1 MSRVLFAIVA
11 ILSVMLWLS
20 MEQNRSLS
28 AECRRLESNQEIYL
42 DSMRRY
48 RTESGQWAV
57 STEALRLRCGELES
71 LLDERARIIDQLKIK
86 MRRVEQFV
94 QTSTQTQVV
103 FKERLMHDTIF
114 AEEDSRSFVWSD
126 SWSRVEGVIENDSV
140 ACRVAIRDTL
150 YQVFHRVPRR
160 FLFFRFGT
168 KSLRQEIVCANPNS
182 RIVWN
187 QYIKIEKPSRR
198 NRY

>member
-1 MSRVLFAIVA
+1 
-11 ILSVMLWLS
+11 

-28 AECRRLESNQEIYL
+28 VECKRLESNQEIYF
-42 DSMRRY
+42 DSLRRY

-57 STEALRLRCGELES
+57 STEALRLRCDELES
-71 LLDERARIIDQLKIK
+71 LLAERARIIDQLKIK
-86 MRRVEQFV
+86 IRRVEQIA
-94 QTSTQTQVV
+94 QTVSDTKIVI
-103 FKERLMHDTIF
+103 KERLLRDTIL
-114 AEEDSRSFVWSD
+114 ADVDSHSFVWSD
-126 SWSRVEGVIENDSV
+126 SWSRIEGVIEKDSV
-140 ACRVAIRDTL
+140 ACKIAIRDTL
-150 YQVFHRVPRR
+150 YQVVHRIPRR

>member
-1 MSRVLFAIVA
+1 MSRILFAIVA
-11 ILSVMLWLS
+11 ILSVMLWFSVERNRVLS
-20 MEQNRSLS
+20 V
-28 AECRRLESNQEIYL
+28 ECSRLESNQMVYF
-42 DSMRRY
+42 DSMRCY
-48 RTESGQWAV
+48 QTESGRWAV
-57 STEALRLRCGELES
+57 SAEALQLRCRELEA
-71 LLDERARIIDQLKIK
+71 LLDERLEIINQLKIK
-86 MRRVEQFV
+86 IRRIEQFV

-103 FKERLMHDTIF
+103 FKERLMRDTIF
-114 AEEDSRSFVWSD
+114 AEVDSRSFVWSD

-140 ACRVAIRDTL
+140 VCKVAIRDTL

>member
-1 MSRVLFAIVA
+1 MSRILFAIVA

-20 MEQNRSLS
+20 IEQNRSLS
-28 AECRRLESNQEIYL
+28 VECKRLESNQEIYF
-42 DSMRRY
+42 DSLRRY

-57 STEALRLRCGELES
+57 STEALRLRCGELEA

-86 MRRVEQFV
+86 IRRIEQFV
-94 QTSTQTQVV
+94 QTATQTQVV
-103 FKERLMHDTIF
+103 FKERLMRDTIF
-114 AEEDSRSFVWSD
+114 AEVDSRSFVWSD

-140 ACRVAIRDTL
+140 ACKIETCDTL
-150 YQVFHRVPRR
+150 HQVVHRVPRR

-187 QYIKIEKPSRR
+187 QYIKIEKTSRR
-198 NRY
+198 NSH

>member
-1 MSRVLFAIVA
+1 
-11 ILSVMLWLS
+11 

-28 AECRRLESNQEIYL
+28 EECRRLESNQEIYL

-48 RTESGQWAV
+48 RTEFGKWAV

-103 FKERLMHDTIF
+103 FKERLMRDTIF
-114 AEEDSRSFVWSD
+114 AEVDSRSFVWSD

-150 YQVFHRVPRR
+150 YQVVHRVPRR

-168 KSLRQEIVCANPNS
+168 KSLRQELVWSNPNCN
-182 RIVWN
+182 IVWN
-187 QYIKIEKPSRR
+187 QYIKIEKSSRR
-198 NRY
+198 NRD

>member
-1 MSRVLFAIVA
+1 MSRALFTAVV
-11 ILSVMLWLS
+11 ILSAMLWLS
-20 MEQNRSLS
+20 VERNRVLS
-28 AECRRLESNQEIYL
+28 VECSRLESNQMVYL

-57 STEALRLRCGELES
+57 STEALRLRCDELES
-71 LLDERARIIDQLKIK
+71 LLAERARIIDQLKIK
-86 MRRVEQFV
+86 IRRIEQFV

-103 FKERLMHDTIF
+103 FKERLVHDTIF
-114 AEEDSRSFVWSD
+114 AEGDCRSFVWRD
-126 SWSRVEGVIENDSV
+126 PWCRVEGEIENDSV
-140 ACRVAIRDTL
+140 ACKIETCDTL
-150 YQVFHRVPRR
+150 HQVVHRVPRR

-168 KSLRQEIVCANPNS
+168 KSLRQEILCANPNS

>member
-1 MSRVLFAIVA
+1 
-11 ILSVMLWLS
+11 

-28 AECRRLESNQEIYL
+28 VECKRLESNQEIYF
-42 DSMRRY
+42 DSLRRY

-57 STEALRLRCGELES
+57 STEALRLRCDELES
-71 LLDERARIIDQLKIK
+71 LLAERARIIDQLKIK
-86 MRRVEQFV
+86 IRRIEQFV

-103 FKERLMHDTIF
+103 FKERLVHDTIF
-114 AEEDSRSFVWSD
+114 AEGDCRSFVWRD
-126 SWSRVEGVIENDSV
+126 PWCRVEGEIENDSV
-140 ACRVAIRDTL
+140 ACKIETCDTL
-150 YQVFHRVPRR
+150 HQVVHRVPRR

-168 KSLRQEIVCANPNS
+168 KSLRQEILCANPNS